1 MSKKSESTNEQERI
15 IRNEQ
20 KNNPTGNFND
30 SLNKAQ
36 SGMPNTSGMS
46 LKEVGGIILFLI
58 VIFLGYS
65 LYNVFF

>member
-1 MSKKSESTNEQERI
+1 MSKKSESKNEQERI

-20 KNNPTGNFND
+20 KNNPAGNFND

-36 SGMPNTSGMS
+36 SGTPNTSGMS

-58 VIFLGYS
+58 VVLLGYG
-65 LYNVFF
+65 LYNMFF